1 MPRRRMIAV
10 DAMGGDDAPQT
21 IVEGAV
27 MAAREFHI
35 PVVLVGDKKL
45 LEDELA
51 KHETAGLAIHLQHA
65 SQVVAMDE
73 APTKAMRRKKDSS
86 IRVAIQMVKN
96 GEADAVF
103 TAGHTGA
110 TLAAAR
116 LILRP
121 LKGIH
126 RPAIAALFPSLAGRS
141 IVLDVGAN
149 IDCKSIQLFQFGIMG
164 AVYAKYILGTMK
176 PRVGLLSI
184 GEEEG
189 KGNETTLEAYQMFKQ
204 SSLHFIGNVEGTEVF
219 SGRADV
225 IVCDGFA
232 GNAALKFCEGLVGYY
247 DAKLGALFS
256 SGLTGRLASVLL
268 KSEVD
273 QIKEMTDYA
282 SLGGAPLLGINGI
295 CIIGHG
301 SSSSRAVKNAIHQA
315 QRFVTH
321 NINTHIHDDIELN
334 QEIQESAKAR
344 GRIWRSIKG
353 SFQRKGGEEK
363 EQPPGGSKT

>member
-1 MPRRRMIAV
+1 MIAV
-10 DAMGGDDAPQT
+10 DAMGGDNAPRT

-27 MAAREFHI
+27 EAAREFQI
-35 PVVLVGDKKL
+35 PLVLVGDKKL
-45 LEDELA
+45 LEEELA
-51 KHETAGLAIHLQHA
+51 GHDTAGLPIHVQHA

-73 APTKAMRRKKDSS
+73 APSKALRRKKDSS

-110 TLAAAR
+110 AIAAAT

-121 LKGIH
+121 LKGIL

-149 IDCKSIQLFQFGIMG
+149 IDCKSVQLFQFGIMG
-164 AVYAKYILGTMK
+164 AVYAKYILGTVK

-189 KGNETTLEAYQMFKQ
+189 KGSETILEAYEMFKR

-232 GNAALKFCEGLVGYY
+232 GNAALKFCEGLVDYY
-247 DAKLGALFS
+247 DTRLGELFT
-256 SGLTGRLASVLL
+256 SGLTGRMASMLL
-268 KSEVD
+268 KSEVN

-282 SLGGAPLLGINGI
+282 SLGGAPLLGVNGI

-301 SSSSRAVKNAIHQA
+301 SSSPRAVKNAIHQA

-321 NINTHIHDDIELN
+321 NINTHIQDDIELN
-334 QEIQESAKAR
+334 QEIQESAKAK
-344 GRIWRSIKG
+344 GRIWRSIRG
-353 SFQRKGGEEK
+353 SFQRKGGQEE
-363 EQPPGGSKT
+363 EPSGGDET